1 MALIET
7 LFYLG
12 VSLQVITN
20 NVYLIYY
27 CLWLLL
33 FVVGLAD

>member
-20 NVYLIYY
+20 NVYLIYNE
-27 CLWLLL
+27 CPH
-33 FVVGLAD
+33 VANQ